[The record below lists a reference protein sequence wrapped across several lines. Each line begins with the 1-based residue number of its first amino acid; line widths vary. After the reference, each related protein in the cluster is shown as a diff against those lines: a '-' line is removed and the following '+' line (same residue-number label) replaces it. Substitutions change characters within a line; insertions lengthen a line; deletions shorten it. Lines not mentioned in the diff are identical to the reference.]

1 MKLRK
6 VKGVSMQKIVIF
18 TSPGGGGHIAAS
30 SALKSYLTDYYEVDS
45 VFLLQDL
52 LKSYDP
58 IRLLTSGAQGCEGF
72 YNFLMK
78 HKQWW
83 LINCIYYIGR
93 LCFKPLAP
101 LIRKTVIRYLKDN
114 NIDMVI
120 SVMPLFNDSVL
131 RASRELDIPF
141 LLVPTDLD
149 VRSFVFNIKNN
160 VHRKFKINLIFNDY
174 SIRKNLNVRNIGDSR
189 IVYNGFP
196 LRPEFFEK
204 KDKLL
209 LRKSFGINENVPV
222 LMMMMGLQ
230 GADSMV
236 DCVKSL
242 LFLPMR
248 LHILV
253 CIGKNS
259 TLKNRLAEIILPPL
273 ISVSIIEETSR
284 ISDFMAIS
292 DLIYTKTGSASFCEI
307 IQMKLPMMIDGTS
320 KGLVWERFNH
330 DFAQKHGLGVVIRN
344 YEEIPRY
351 VEEFFKSDIRMLTIR
366 QNMEK
371 FYYHNT
377 RINIQSC
384 VAQMLASDYNFDKQ
398 WATLSKRS

>member
-1 MKLRK
+1 
-6 VKGVSMQKIVIF
+6 MQKIIIF

-30 SALKSYLTDYYEVDS
+30 SALKSYLSDYYDVDT

-52 LKSYDP
+52 LKSFDP
-58 IRLLTSGAQGCEGF
+58 IRVLTSSTQSCEGF

-83 LINCIYYIGR
+83 FINCIYHIGR
-93 LCFKPLAP
+93 LCFKPMAP
-101 LIRKTVIRYLKDN
+101 LIRKTIVSYLKDN

-120 SVMPLFNDSVL
+120 SVMPMFNDSVL
-131 RASRELDIPF
+131 RAAQELDIPF

-160 VHRKFKINLIFNDY
+160 VYRKFKINLIFNDH
-174 SIRKNLNVRNIGDSR
+174 SIKKNISVRNISDSR

-204 KDKLL
+204 KDRER
-209 LRKSFGINENVPV
+209 LRQSFGIEEKVPV

-242 LFLPMR
+242 LALPMR

-259 TLKNRLAEIILPPL
+259 RLKDDLSRIVLPL
-273 ISVSIIEETSR
+273 SISMSIIEETSR

-307 IQMKLPMMIDGTS
+307 IQMKLPMLIDGTS

-330 DFAQKHGLGVVIRN
+330 EFAQKHGLGVVIKK
-344 YEEIPRY
+344 YDDIPRY
-351 VEEFFKSDIRMLTIR
+351 VEEFFRSNDRMVAIK

-384 VAQMLASDYNFDKQ
+384 VARMLASDYNFDKQ
-398 WATLSKRS
+398 WITLSKRS